1 MAQTLFRNV
10 TVIDGSGGAPFRG
23 EVLVDGNRIKAVA
36 KAGEPIRA
44 AGAEEIDGGGA
55 TLMPGLV
62 ESHAHPSF
70 ANTTSLEALGEIPP
84 EEHLLLTIKHVKVFL
99 DQGFTSICSAAS
111 AKPRLDIV
119 VRNAINAGDIPGPR
133 MLAATPEMTV
143 TSGLGDVRLAHLHRE
158 SLGVICDG
166 ADEFRRAA
174 RYFVREGVDT
184 LKINPSGDEFV
195 PAARGEAHGD
205 ERGGGGRGLRG
216 RPFARHPHRRPCAQ
230 RRDRSRCA
238 LRNGVQIVYHATL
251 SDEAALDALERRR
264 NGCSCRRPWASPTR
278 RCTRRQN
285 TASSCPTTSNGRFEH
300 ELESAADNMKK
311 LKRRGVRVLP
321 GGDYGFAWN
330 PIGRNA
336 RDLEHFVN
344 LLGYSPMEAIVAA
357 TRLGAQIMMK
367 GGELGEVKEGYLADL
382 LLVDGDPAK
391 DVGILQD
398 KDRLLAIMKDGGFHK
413 RPAKQRGIER
423 VAAE

>member
-10 TVIDGSGGAPFRG
+10 TVLDGSGAAPFRG

-36 KAGEPIRA
+36 KGGEPIRA
-44 AGAEEIDGGGA
+44 PEADEIDGGGA

-70 ANTTSLEALGEIPP
+70 ANTSSLEALGEIPP
-84 EEHLLLTIKHVKVFL
+84 EEHLLLTMKHVKVFL
-99 DQGFTSICSAAS
+99 DHGFTSICSAAS

-119 VRNAINAGDIPGPR
+119 IRNAINAGDIPGPR
-133 MLAATPEMTV
+133 MLAATPELTV

-174 RYFVREGVDT
+174 RHYVREGVDT

-195 PAARGEAHGD
+195 PAARAKHTVMNEAEVAAVCEVGHS
-205 ERGGGGRGLRG
+205 RGVRIAAH
-216 RPFARHPHRRPCAQ
+216 ARSAESVKMCV
-230 RRDRSRCA
+230 
-238 LRNGVQIVYHATL
+238 RNGVQIVYHATL
-251 SDEAALDALERRR
+251 SDEEALDALE
-264 NGCSCRRPWASPTR
+264 SVKDSVFVAPTIGV
-278 RCTRRQN
+278 TY
-285 TASSCPTTSNGRFEH
+285 TTLHEAAAYGIRLPDDVKRGLEH
-300 ELESAADNMKK
+300 ELAAAADNMKA

-344 LLGYSPMEAIVAA
+344 LLGYTPMEAIVAA

-367 GGELGEVKEGYLADL
+367 GGELGEVKAGYLADL

-391 DVGILQD
+391 DVRLLQD
-398 KDRLLAIMKDGGFHK
+398 RDRLLAIMKDGVFHK
-413 RPAKQRGIER
+413 RPAARRSQER